1 MATQPTNLPVPSE
14 SYRDLK
20 FNAGRIDEFV
30 TSMGWTYTD
39 RIGNKHYTIE
49 GINHI
54 VQEAM
59 TSIGYVILAGQTFT
73 TGSTLNSP
81 NEILLNEADNSYYK
95 WTGTFASG
103 GKEVPPDSTPE
114 SSGGIGPGKWLNVGD
129 SSLRSDLATG
139 GKATLIG
146 YNAET
151 VQAALTRHD
160 TDFSRIVSLDERT
173 TVPPN
178 EYSGNKHWTPIFE
191 EGHQLT
197 NYVFKTP
204 VHVDFQFSSD
214 PLNVATGPLFTF
226 GRDDLSGSAAF
237 WSQDSYELRNAV
249 IDGGTSEIAV
259 FEPWTAHTATV
270 ENNRILSNGEPGK
283 YAINFKAQN
292 WWPIVRGNTFAD
304 YTDKGGNFCKAAD
317 DEGSATDKYSGNS
330 RLTFTQNRCKWL
342 GAGTGGVMLYS
353 SGVAASITDNSSE
366 NSLIAIKLGYPSS
379 YAVIDRLYN
388 EMLAG
393 GQNVIEIGDNIAAP
407 VNNYTGIS
415 IKNVYCNFHGLNT
428 NSFIRTANN
437 SVLLNEI
444 ILDDV
449 NITNTPP
456 VTAYIPPIVKINDLA
471 FQKIIA
477 GRISAA
483 NMPLLPM
490 TTNYVAVV
498 DKYGIDIPALNSDLV
513 YIDNATVSIPA
524 NASTAIAPG
533 WFAKSSGA
541 ATFTRTGAGTPRQD
555 LRNARYI
562 GSLSAI
568 AGATSTIYFQF
579 PRADLINYEFVTIQ
593 FLINTSQAVTNVV
606 KTSIYNPDGTK
617 YQLDL
622 RNLDS
627 AASWSEATITISSRD
642 ANSSG
647 SLVTVE
653 IGNSHPSAMTTYV
666 TGFRMNRGQY
676 GMCGRANALSYAE
689 TERMK
694 SDYSYITP

>member
-39 RIGNKHYTIE
+39 RFENKHYTIE

-73 TGSTLNSP
+73 TGATLNSP

-151 VQAALTRHD
+151 VQDALARHD

>member
-39 RIGNKHYTIE
+39 RFGNKHYTIE

-73 TGSTLNSP
+73 TGATLNSP

-204 VHVDFQFSSD
+204 LHVDFQFSSD

>member
-73 TGSTLNSP
+73 TGATLNSP

-407 VNNYTGIS
+407 VNNY
-415 IKNVYCNFHGLNT
+415 
-428 NSFIRTANN
+428 
-437 SVLLNEI
+437 
-444 ILDDV
+444 
-449 NITNTPP
+449 
-456 VTAYIPPIVKINDLA
+456 
-471 FQKIIA
+471 
-477 GRISAA
+477 
-483 NMPLLPM
+483 
-490 TTNYVAVV
+490 
-498 DKYGIDIPALNSDLV
+498 
-513 YIDNATVSIPA
+513 
-524 NASTAIAPG
+524 
-533 WFAKSSGA
+533 
-541 ATFTRTGAGTPRQD
+541 
-555 LRNARYI
+555 
-562 GSLSAI
+562 
-568 AGATSTIYFQF
+568 
-579 PRADLINYEFVTIQ
+579 
-593 FLINTSQAVTNVV
+593 
-606 KTSIYNPDGTK
+606 
-617 YQLDL
+617 
-622 RNLDS
+622 
-627 AASWSEATITISSRD
+627 
-642 ANSSG
+642 
-647 SLVTVE
+647 
-653 IGNSHPSAMTTYV
+653 
-666 TGFRMNRGQY
+666 
-676 GMCGRANALSYAE
+676 
-689 TERMK
+689 
-694 SDYSYITP
+694 

>member
-73 TGSTLNSP
+73 TGATLNSP

-653 IGNSHPSAMTTYV
+653 IGNSHPSAMITYV